1 MLTSFMLKE
10 EGVVVNFEDFIN
22 SAIEGCKEY
31 TKQSKKS
38 LLTTA
43 KNVL

>member
-1 MLTSFMLKE
+1 MILTSFMLKE
-10 EGVVVNFEDFIN
+10 EGVVVN
-22 SAIEGCKEY
+22 IEGCKEY
-31 TKQSKKS
+31 AKQSKKS